1 MNLLVQSAGLALTSL
16 PARPVHLAIGMF
28 DGVHLGHRSVI
39 EAAVQSA
46 KRCGGIAAVLTF
58 APHPSVLL
66 RPANA
71 TPLIMDIQTK
81 AAWLQQLGVELLIVE
96 PFTPNYAKLAAEE
109 FLPHLRSHLPL
120 LAAVYVGENWRF
132 GQARRGDVALLIT
145 EGHRLEI
152 GVFSAPR
159 VNLDGEPISST
170 RIRTLLSVG
179 DVVNANRLLGHTYS
193 ARGVITAGKRLGR
206 TIGFPTLNLAWSPEL
221 RPKLGVYAVRVL
233 GSKSALALCG
243 VANYGLRPTVEQ
255 STQPLL
261 ETHILGNCPFDE
273 GDEITVEWLRFLR
286 SEMKFAGLEPLQAQ
300 IAQDVIAARAE
311 FFLP

>member
-1 MNLLVQSAGLALTSL
+1 VNLLVQSASLALTSL

-46 KRCGGIAAVLTF
+46 RRSGGIAAVLTF
-58 APHPSVLL
+58 APHPSVLF
-66 RPANA
+66 RPDNP
-71 TPLIMDIQTK
+71 TLLIMDMDTK
-81 AAWLQQLGVELLIVE
+81 AAWLQQLGVEVLIVE
-96 PFTPNYAKLAAEE
+96 SFTADYAKLAAEE

-132 GQARRGDVALLIT
+132 GQGRRGDVSLLIAV
-145 EGHRLEI
+145 GRRLEI

-159 VNLDGEPISST
+159 VSLDGEPISST
-170 RIRTLLSVG
+170 RIRTLLAAG
-179 DVVNANRLLGHTYS
+179 DVVTANRLLGHTYT
-193 ARGVITAGKRLGR
+193 ARGRITAGKRLGR
-206 TIGFPTLNLAWSPEL
+206 TIGFPTLNLAWSPGL
-221 RPKLGVYAVRVL
+221 QPQFGVYAVRVL
-233 GSKSALALCG
+233 GSKSAAALSG

-255 STQPLL
+255 SREPRL
-261 ETHILGNCPFDE
+261 ETHILGDCPFGE

-286 SEMKFAGLEPLQAQ
+286 AEMKFDGLEQLQAQ
-300 IAQDVIAARAE
+300 IARDVIAARAE